1 MVSSM
6 NGRTGFPD
14 HHEADPSRMQ
24 ALMDEGQRLDS
35 AEPPRDDA
43 TREEAYE
50 AYVAA
55 RSTGSRASRRA
66 LERAE
71 RARARAAA
79 RARVYSGDAKT
90 AADQVVNS
98 FRTRPWVRAV
108 SAVMAVLLAVT
119 LFDVT
124 GLRPLMFDVS
134 NDDATAATEQANDAT
149 KDENDPTAADANDPA
164 AADADDPAAADAA
177 NDAATPAEDATGA
190 DADTEAPSA
199 EDDAAA
205 DQPAA
210 EPQDPA
216 AAKAALLQQVAD
228 EPLDADVLAS
238 LKPTSLT
245 DAADV
250 LPRLTDDTEDA
261 AAVASR
267 SSTCGARRSWR
278 APRSTP
284 SPTARRPVLTWATWA
299 SCLRAATWP
308 ARPTATC

>member
-149 KDENDPTAADANDPA
+149 KD
-164 AADADDPAAADAA
+164 
-177 NDAATPAEDATGA
+177 
-190 DADTEAPSA
+190 
-199 EDDAAA
+199 
-205 DQPAA
+205 
-210 EPQDPA
+210 
-216 AAKAALLQQVAD
+216 
-228 EPLDADVLAS
+228 
-238 LKPTSLT
+238 
-245 DAADV
+245 
-250 LPRLTDDTEDA
+250 
-261 AAVASR
+261 
-267 SSTCGARRSWR
+267 
-278 APRSTP
+278 
-284 SPTARRPVLTWATWA
+284 
-299 SCLRAATWP
+299 
-308 ARPTATC
+308 